1 MQESQGAGQAFH
13 LGGAC
18 AIFTHP
24 HLVQDNL
31 AIGKARSLSFRE
43 GTNRKRPKEGQQTF
57 LNNNEIWIPVMPS
70 FNCAKCEFT

>member
-31 AIGKARSLSFRE
+31 AIGKARSLSF
-43 GTNRKRPKEGQQTF
+43 GGGNQ
-57 LNNNEIWIPVMPS
+57 
-70 FNCAKCEFT
+70 

>member
-31 AIGKARSLSFRE
+31 AIGKARSLSFGGGEPIGRDQKKD
-43 GTNRKRPKEGQQTF
+43 NRHF
-57 LNNNEIWIPVMPS
+57 
-70 FNCAKCEFT
+70 